1 MMILNVNLST
11 VCIFNNMIKLCIYIF
26 ECISQ
31 SNLESCM
38 VNIVASACSWKTLSC
53 LRRRNSSGFTTPCL
67 LWAPSSFR
75 WILFDFPSSMFCRV
89 QIGEVGQQFSGKNL
103 IAGSS
108 ERGELPAGLVS
119 LQEVVQLGGG
129 DEEVA
134 SKNGK
139 REDLL
144 EGEGWSIT
152 FEQFYASILTE
163 PSLVDNFS
171 QRTDIEVR

>member
-1 MMILNVNLST
+1 MTSSP
-11 VCIFNNMIKLCIYIF
+11 
-26 ECISQ
+26 IS
-31 SNLESCM
+31 
-38 VNIVASACSWKTLSC
+38 
-53 LRRRNSSGFTTPCL
+53 
-67 LWAPSSFR
+67 
-75 WILFDFPSSMFCRV
+75 CRV

-103 IAGSS
+103 ASGSS
-108 ERGELPAGLVS
+108 ERGELPPGLVS

-129 DEEVA
+129 DEEVT

-139 REDLL
+139 REDLE

-171 QRTDIEVR
+171 QRTDIEVRWT